1 MKKPKRGA
9 FRVNIPG
16 DASVYMTYGK
26 EWFKHK
32 HEVLDLSE
40 GGFRFIANAEVEE
53 GKDSKVFLHFPWL
66 SDPMQLKINAVRVI
80 KKEIPVER
88 PKSEEDEEGEEEPP
102 EPEMRTIWEVACRF
116 EGLTIGMQ
124 DKVFHQVRQMERWHI
139 MSDRARAEQVANAK
153 SKEEE
158 ASEQPS
164 ENQPSTT

>member
-1 MKKPKRGA
+1 MKKPKRNA

-16 DASVYMTYGK
+16 DTSVYMTLGK

-40 GGFRFIANAEVEE
+40 GGFRYIANAEVEE
-53 GKDSKVFLHFPWL
+53 GKDSKIFLNFPWL
-66 SDPMQLKINAVRVI
+66 SDPMELKINSVRVI

-88 PKSEEDEEGEEEPP
+88 PKSEKEEEKEEEPP

-116 EGLTIGMQ
+116 VGLTIGMQ
-124 DKVFHQVRQMERWHI
+124 DRVFYQVRQMERWHI
-139 MSDRARAEQVANAK
+139 MSSKARAEKMAQ
-153 SKEEE
+153 KEEV

-164 ENQPSTT
+164 ENQSSNT